1 MTAWIDSLVRCRARG
16 ERAVLVTV
24 VAARGSVPRGPGTRM
39 VVTAAAIEGTI
50 GGGHLEHSAIG
61 VARDMLAASGAPG
74 FEQRRFPLGGSL
86 GECCGGFVNLVFEP
100 IGPEDDWI
108 DALAEL
114 RRRGVAA
121 VIATPTE
128 RERAARGQMI
138 VTAGDVAGSLG
149 AAALDAAVATV
160 ARAQLASGE
169 GPALARTGAD
179 EVPVFFDPIR
189 DPGFAVVLFGA
200 GHVGRALVEL
210 LGRLPCRVTWVDGR
224 EAEFPAAVPP
234 NAAIVVTDAPDAE
247 VAAAPAGAYF
257 LVMTHSHALDQ
268 ALAEAILARAD
279 FAYFGLIG
287 SATKRRQF
295 ERRMAARG
303 IPAER
308 FAGMTCPIG
317 VPGIKGKEPAT
328 IAIAVA
334 AELLQVRERT
344 VATQGDAACEARA

>member
-1 MTAWIDSLVRCRARG
+1 MTAWIDALQRCRTSG
-16 ERAVLVTV
+16 ERAVLVSV
-24 VAARGSVPRGPGTRM
+24 VSARGSVPRGPGTRM
-39 VVTAAAIEGTI
+39 VVTAGSIEGTI

-61 VARDMLAASGAPG
+61 IARDMLAANGTPA
-74 FEQRRFPLGGSL
+74 FEQRRFPLGASL
-86 GECCGGFVNLVFEP
+86 GQCCGGLVNLLFEP
-100 IGPEDDWI
+100 VGPDAGWV
-108 DALAEL
+108 DALATL

-121 VIATPTE
+121 VVATLTE
-128 RERAARGQMI
+128 RATAGRMI
-138 VTAGDVAGSLG
+138 VTVDRIEGSLG
-149 AAALDAAVATV
+149 HAELDGQVSGI
-160 ARAQLASGE
+160 ARALLASGE
-169 GPALARTGAD
+169 GARIARVAVAPD
-179 EVPVFFDPIR
+179 EVPVFLDPIR

-210 LGRLPCRVTWVDGR
+210 LGRLPCRVTWIDER
-224 EAEFPAAVPP
+224 TAEFPAAVPG
-234 NAAIVVTDAPDAE
+234 NATVVVTDAPDTE

-268 ALAEAILARAD
+268 ALAEAILARGD

-303 IPAER
+303 LPAER

-317 VPGIKGKEPAT
+317 IPGIRGKEPAM

-334 AELLQVRERT
+334 AQLLEVREHR
-344 VATQGDAACEARA
+344 AAAQGGASREARG